1 MKKTTTST
9 HEKKELQKKAK
20 SKTKTLEEHAMSHE
34 QQIVCDHICNGENVI
49 VDACAG
55 SGKSTTILGIAK
67 SLPKRR
73 FLQITY
79 NAMLRKEFK
88 EKVLEH
94 GLTNIEVHTYHSLA
108 VKYFSNEA
116 NTDTG
121 IRHILHPK
129 STSGSSDIK
138 TRCRLRDDVT
148 MQQFDVVVIDEAQ
161 DMTFLYYR
169 FVQFILDVICDV
181 SVDADGHKKRGRP
194 VKGHKL
200 QLLILGDYMQGI
212 YEFKGADIR
221 FLTLAHQIW
230 SMCPHLKQTT
240 FQRCTLKTSYRIT
253 RPMASFVNYAM
264 LGCTEEENARL
275 LSCRDG
281 APVIYIRHS
290 RHNMKHIVVN
300 QIMRLLD
307 GGDLP
312 SDIFILGPSV
322 KGGNSMIR
330 KIENMLVQRGV
341 PCHVPM
347 MENEKIDDRVID
359 GKLVFS
365 TFHVVK
371 GRQRKYVFVV
381 GFDQSYF
388 NYYAKNIPEDVCPN
402 TLYVGC
408 TRATHMM
415 MLLECND
422 GVTDRPLP
430 FLTMTHHEMATTD
443 YIDFRGLPR
452 ATFYELEPN
461 SYEAAKEA
469 KKNQTYYVTPTD
481 LIKFTSET
489 VLERITPILDRIF
502 VSVPAPESMPSLE
515 QDQIPTV
522 VRFTSGMY
530 EDVADLNGIVLPCMY
545 WDEYSNAEELSTAGT
560 TVNALY
566 KLIGDMIR
574 DMKAGDHDFL
584 KQKYQDFDP
593 SSTSPDQYL
602 YLANMYLAV
611 QEKLYFKLQ
620 QILPSEYNW
629 LTEEVVAICKERLD
643 LVIGR
648 ETVELHEHV
657 LIHTKM
663 EEEHAA
669 IDLALAGL
677 GNVGQSGMGNE
688 GHNKLP
694 TKYRFTARIDMVT
707 QESVWELKCCQ
718 QITLDHQLQV
728 VIYAWL
734 WRTLHPECTK
744 KVKLFNIKTGEIL
757 ELCATNDELT
767 TIVVELLRGKYEKP
781 IHLTDAQFLV
791 RGLTAF
797 NN

>member
-9 HEKKELQKKAK
+9 RTKKETPK
-20 SKTKTLEEHAMSHE
+20 KTKSPEEHAMSHE
-34 QQIVCDHICNGENVI
+34 QQLVCDHICNGENVI

-55 SGKSTTILGIAK
+55 SGKSTTILGVAK

-88 EKVLEH
+88 EKVVEH

-116 NTDTG
+116 HTDTG

-129 STSGSSDIK
+129 SVSSSD
-138 TRCRLRDDVT
+138 TTSRCTLREDVT
-148 MQQFDVVVIDEAQ
+148 MAQFDVVVIDEAQ

-169 FVQFILDVICDV
+169 FVQFVLDIICDI
-181 SVDADGHKKRGRP
+181 SVDADGQGAESLQQLTSKNAKRSREFGHKKRGRH
-194 VKGHKL
+194 HKL

-221 FLTLAHQIW
+221 FLTLAHEIFIK
-230 SMCPHLKQTT
+230 CPHLKQSS

-264 LGCTEEENARL
+264 LGCTGEESARL
-275 LSCRDG
+275 LACRDG

-290 RHNMKHIVVN
+290 SENMKRIVVN

-312 SDIFILGPSV
+312 SDIFILGPSI
-322 KGGNSMIR
+322 KGGNSIIR
-330 KIENMLVQRGV
+330 RVENLLVERGV

-347 MENEKIDDRVID
+347 LENEKIDDRVID

-365 TFHVVK
+365 TFHTVK
-371 GRQRKYVFVV
+371 GRQRKYVFVI

-388 NYYAKNIPEDVCPN
+388 NYYAKNIPDDKCPN

-422 GVTDRPLP
+422 RVTDRPLH
-430 FLTMTHHEMATTD
+430 FLTMTHHEMTATD

-452 ATFYELEPN
+452 AIFYELEPN
-461 SYEAAKEA
+461 SAEALQESKR
-469 KKNQTYYVTPTD
+469 NQTYYVTPTD
-481 LIKFTSET
+481 LIKFTSEP

-502 VSVPAPESMPSLE
+502 VSIPAPEGMPALE
-515 QDQIPTV
+515 PDQIPTV
-522 VRFTSGMY
+522 VRFASGMY

-545 WDEYSNAEELSTAGT
+545 WDEYSSTSNT

-574 DMKAGDHDFL
+574 DMKSGEHDFL

-593 SSTSPDQYL
+593 TANTPDQYL
-602 YLANMYLAV
+602 YLANMYVAV

-629 LTEEVVAICKERLD
+629 LTDEVVGICKERLD

-657 LIHTKM
+657 LIHNKM
-663 EEEHAA
+663 EDEHMA
-669 IDLALAGL
+669 IDLALAPFLNGL
-677 GNVGQSGMGNE
+677 G
-688 GHNKLP
+688 NKLP
-694 TKYRFTARIDMVT
+694 TKYRFTARVDMVT

-718 QITLDHQLQV
+718 QITIDHQLQV

-757 ELCATNDELT
+757 ELCATTDELT
-767 TIVVELLRGKYEKP
+767 TIMVELLRGKYEKP
-781 IHLTDAQFLV
+781 IHLTDAQFIEQ
-791 RGLTAF
+791 AAQH
-797 NN
+797 

>member
-1 MKKTTTST
+1 MKRVYTST
-9 HEKKELQKKAK
+9 KV
-20 SKTKTLEEHAMSHE
+20 KTIRIVEDHPMSNE
-34 QQIVCDHICNGENVI
+34 QQLVCDHICNGENVV

-88 EKVLEH
+88 EKVIEH
-94 GLTNIEVHTYHSLA
+94 GLANIEVHTYHSLA
-108 VKYFSNEA
+108 VKYFSDEA

-121 IRHILHPK
+121 IRHILHP
-129 STSGSSDIK
+129 TGG
-138 TRCRLRDDVT
+138 TPRTLRQDVT
-148 MQQFDVVVIDEAQ
+148 MPLFDVVVVDEAQ

-169 FVQFILDVICDV
+169 FVQFVLDVICAVPPDTK
-181 SVDADGHKKRGRP
+181 DPQHKKRGRH
-194 VKGHKL
+194 HKVQML
-200 QLLILGDYMQGI
+200 VLGDYMQGI

-221 FLTLAHQIW
+221 FLMFAHEIW
-230 SMCPHLKQTT
+230 SRCPHLKTPV

-264 LGCTEEENARL
+264 LGCTGEENVRL

-281 APVIYIRHS
+281 APVVYIRHS

-347 MENEKIDDRVID
+347 LENEKIDDRVID

-365 TFHVVK
+365 TFHTVK

-388 NYYAKNIPEDVCPN
+388 NYYAKNAPEDVCPN

-430 FLTMTHHEMATTD
+430 FLTMTHHDMTATD

-452 ATFYELEPN
+452 ATFYEFDPN
-461 SYEAAKEA
+461 SYEAAKES

-481 LIKFTSET
+481 LIKFTSES
-489 VLERITPILDRIF
+489 VLERITPIMDRIF
-502 VSVPAPESMPSLE
+502 VSVPAPESMPALE
-515 QDQIPTV
+515 LDQIPTV
-522 VRFTSGMY
+522 VRFVSGMY

-545 WDEYSNAEELSTAGT
+545 WDQCSNSHINISGN

-663 EEEHAA
+663 EEEHMA
-669 IDLALAGL
+669 IDLALAPFL
-677 GNVGQSGMGNE
+677 NGQSGMGNE

-694 TKYRFTARIDMVT
+694 TKYRFTARVDMVT

-718 QITLDHQLQV
+718 QITIDHQLQV

-781 IHLTDAQFLV
+781 IHLTDAEFLEQCY
-791 RGLTAF
+791 L
-797 NN
+797 